1 MQEVRSAKA
10 EACVSILMAT
20 YNGADFIREQLDS
33 ILRQSHRN
41 WVLHVSDDGS
51 TDATLD
57 IVREY
62 AGRLPDGQVLLYEG
76 PRDGFAQ
83 NFLSLLRRPEVK
95 ADFYAFCDQDDIWLE
110 DRLTRA
116 LSQMAPVLVADV
128 GVLYCSRTC
137 LVDEVGNAIGFSPL
151 FLNRP
156 DFRNALV
163 QSVAGANTMVF
174 SNAVR
179 DLLARVPQGADVI
192 SHDWLAYILTSGS
205 GGAVIYDQEPSIYYR
220 QHGDNLM
227 GANATLRGRLERL
240 FKMLR
245 GEFRAWNSSNLRILA
260 DFVDD
265 LTTQNRRVL
274 ELFSRARDAGF
285 FSRVIFLRRSGVRRQ
300 TRLDNVALLIATI
313 LGRI

>member
-1 MQEVRSAKA
+1 
-10 EACVSILMAT
+10 MAT

-62 AGRLPDGQVLLYEG
+62 AGRLPDGQILLYEG
-76 PRDGFAQ
+76 PRNGFAQ
-83 NFLSLLRRPEVK
+83 NFLSLLRRPEAK

-110 DRLTRA
+110 DRLARA
-116 LSQMAPVLVADV
+116 LSQMAA
-128 GVLYCSRTC
+128 GMGGLYCSRTC
-137 LVDEVGNAIGFSPL
+137 LVNEVGKVIGFSPL

-205 GGAVIYDQEPSIYYR
+205 GGTVIYDQQPSLYYR
-220 QHGDNLM
+220 QHGFNLM

-240 FKMLR
+240 FRMLR
-245 GEFRAWNSSNLRILA
+245 GEFRMWNSSNLHILA

-265 LTTQNRRVL
+265 LTAQNRRVL
-274 ELFSRARDAGF
+274 ELFSRARDSGF